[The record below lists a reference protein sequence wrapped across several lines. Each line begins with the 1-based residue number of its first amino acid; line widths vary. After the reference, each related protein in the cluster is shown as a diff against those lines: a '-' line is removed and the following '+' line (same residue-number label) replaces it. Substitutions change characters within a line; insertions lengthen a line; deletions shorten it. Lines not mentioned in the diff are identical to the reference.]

1 MVQHGDESSP
11 PVSKRP
17 PIYKDLVLIQ
27 LAVFVFLADQVSK
40 FLVRHFIEFR
50 ESVPEEGFFRLTH
63 TYNTGSAF
71 GLFQDQNF
79 PLILISIVGISV
91 LLFIYRGQRRP
102 SLLLRLS
109 LALQMGGAVGNLV
122 DRLRLGH
129 VTDFV
134 DVGAWPIFNVADASI
149 VVGLVLL
156 AWIFL
161 MSDKSGDRSGDS
173 FGRTK
178 ARPLES
184 YSSPGSR
191 DGGDSGPAALEAPRE
206 EEAEDIPAGNKENES
221 RLKPNARSGGE

>member
-1 MVQHGDESSP
+1 MVQQGDESSAP
-11 PVSKRP
+11 ASKRP

-161 MSDKSGDRSGDS
+161 TSDRSGDS

-184 YSSPGSR
+184 YPWPGSR
-191 DGGDSGPAALEAPRE
+191 DGEDIGSAFPEAPRE

-221 RLKPNARSGGE
+221 RLKPNTGQGRE

>member
-1 MVQHGDESSP
+1 MLQHGDETG
-11 PVSKRP
+11 PVVLRRP

-27 LAVFVFLADQVSK
+27 LAVLVFLADQASK

-50 ESVPEEGFFRLTH
+50 ESFPDEGFFRLTH

-79 PLILISIVGISV
+79 PLILVSVVGISV
-91 LLFIYRGQRRP
+91 LLLIYRGQRRP
-102 SLLLRLS
+102 SMLLRLS
-109 LALQMGGAVGNLV
+109 LALQMGGATGNLL

-149 VVGLVLL
+149 VVGLALL

-161 MSDKSGDRSGDS
+161 VSDNLGQKEANSIATS
-173 FGRTK
+173 
-178 ARPLES
+178 P
-184 YSSPGSR
+184 SPGG
-191 DGGDSGPAALEAPRE
+191 DAGGEYGPAAPENAEEDGLEDVPPRNE
-206 EEAEDIPAGNKENES
+206 ENES
-221 RLKPNARSGGE
+221 TH

>member
-11 PVSKRP
+11 PASKRP

-91 LLFIYRGQRRP
+91 LLFIYRRQRRP
-102 SLLLRLS
+102 SVLLRLS

-161 MSDKSGDRSGDS
+161 TSDRSGDS

-184 YSSPGSR
+184 YPSPGSR
-191 DGGDSGPAALEAPRE
+191 DGGDIGSAAPEAPRE
-206 EEAEDIPAGNKENES
+206 EEGENIPAGNKENES
-221 RLKPNARSGGE
+221 RLKPNTGQGRE

>member
-1 MVQHGDESSP
+1 MVQQGDESSP

-102 SLLLRLS
+102 SVLLRLS

-161 MSDKSGDRSGDS
+161 MSDRPGDS

-184 YSSPGSR
+184 YPSPGSR
-191 DGGDSGPAALEAPRE
+191 DGGDIGSAAPEAPRE
-206 EEAEDIPAGNKENES
+206 EEGENIPAGNKENEF
-221 RLKPNARSGGE
+221 RLKPSAGQRGE